1 MGGGK
6 SSSSYS
12 LARHILQ
19 AEARAE
25 ARRPLRVIAVS
36 KRGPW
41 APIDPRRM
49 TLSEAAEHLV
59 VVEASSPEDLSG
71 LDVVSITAGQEKHPL
86 YENAETRRRSRML
99 G

>member
-36 KRGPW
+36 KR

-49 TLSEAAEHLV
+49 TLEEAAEHLV

-71 LDVVSITAGQEKHPL
+71 LDVVSIPAGQEKHPL
-86 YENAETRRRSRML
+86 YENAESRRRSRML